1 MEQQAQLRGRVGRNL
16 TEGPIMSTLIRFA
29 VPIVLASLVQ
39 QLYSLVDVIVI
50 GKFVGNAGTVGVNTG
65 GEIADMVMPV
75 AMGFSSAGQIYIA
88 QLTGA
93 NNEHKVQETVGTLL
107 SLMLLCSVVLAV
119 GTITFSDVL
128 LAWLNCPAEALYQA
142 RNYMIIT
149 AMGFPFIFG
158 YNAVVAI
165 LRGMGESKQSLYF
178 ILIAAAVNVVLDLF
192 LVVVIPLEAAGTAI
206 ATAASQFGSFA
217 AAAVFLW
224 RKRDRFGLELSLKY
238 FQIRKDV
245 MLILIRLGIPQ
256 VIRSLLVRFGMLWV
270 NAEANSYGMV
280 VSATNSVGNKLNK
293 FLEVFIQGVDSAA
306 TAMTGQN
313 LGARKIKRAG
323 KITLCTFGAALCCA
337 TVVAI
342 PCLLIPEKMFSLFTD
357 DPEVIR
363 LGAVYLRI
371 LVVLIYSSAFTGSF
385 QTMVTGSGFVSLG
398 FAIGV
403 MDGLV
408 CRVGLSWLFA
418 NVLGLGYIGLFWG
431 ASTARIIPGLF
442 CLGYY
447 LSGKWKTRKLLTG
460 K

>member
-1 MEQQAQLRGRVGRNL
+1 MAAAAANRGKVGRNL
-16 TEGPIMSTLIRFA
+16 TEGPILKTLISFA
-29 VPIVLASLVQ
+29 FPIVLASLVQ

-50 GKFVGNAGTVGVNTG
+50 GKYVGSIGTVGVNTG

-75 AMGFSSAGQIYIA
+75 AMGFSSAGQIYIS

-93 NNEHKVQETVGTLL
+93 REEKRVQQTVGTLL
-107 SLMLLCSVVLAV
+107 SFMLVASLILGA
-119 GTITFSDVL
+119 GTIVCADVL
-128 LAWLNCPAEALYQA
+128 LDWLNCPVEALEQA
-142 RNYMIIT
+142 KSYMVIT
-149 AMGFPFIFG
+149 ALGFPFIFG

-178 ILIAAAVNVVLDLF
+178 ILVAAAVNVVLDLL
-192 LVVVIPLEAAGTAI
+192 LVAVIPLEAAGTAI
-206 ATAASQFGSFA
+206 ATAVSQLGSFA

-224 RKRDRFGLELSLKY
+224 KKRERFGMELKLSY
-238 FQIRKDV
+238 FKIRRDV
-245 MLILIRLGIPQ
+245 LWVLIRLGIPQ

-270 NAEANSYGMV
+270 NAEANSFGLV

-313 LGARKIKRAG
+313 LGARKTERAG
-323 KITLCTFGAALCCA
+323 KITLCTFGAATFCA
-337 TVVAI
+337 TMAAI
-342 PCLLIPEKMFSLFTD
+342 PMLLIPDKMFALFTD
-357 DPEVIR
+357 DPAVIE
-363 LGAVYLRI
+363 LGSVYLRI
-371 LVVLIYSSAFTGSF
+371 LVVLVYSSAFTGSF
-385 QTMVTGSGFVSLG
+385 QTMVTGSGFVTLG

-403 MDGLV
+403 LDGLV

-418 NVLGLGYIGLFWG
+418 NVVGMGYIGLFWG
-431 ASTARIIPGLF
+431 AATARIIPGLL

-447 LSGKWKTRKLLTG
+447 LSGKWKTRKLLTE

>member
-1 MEQQAQLRGRVGRNL
+1 MGATAAGKSGVGRNL
-16 TEGPIMSTLIRFA
+16 TEGPIMGPLIRFA

-39 QLYSLVDVIVI
+39 QMYSLVDVIVI

-75 AMGFSSAGQIYIA
+75 AMGFSSAGQIYIS
-88 QLTGA
+88 QLMGA
-93 NNEHKVQETVGTLL
+93 RDERRVQETVGTLL
-107 SLMLLCSVVLAV
+107 CVMLLLSVVLAA
-119 GTITFSDVL
+119 GTIVF
-128 LAWLNCPAEALYQA
+128 
-142 RNYMIIT
+142 MMIT
-149 AMGFPFIFG
+149 ALGFPFIFG

-178 ILIAAAVNVVLDLF
+178 ILIAAAVNVVLDLL
-192 LVVVIPLEAAGTAI
+192 LVAVFHLEAAGTAI
-206 ATAASQFGSFA
+206 ATAVSQFGSFVA
-217 AAAVFLW
+217 AGMFLW
-224 RKRDRFGLELSLKY
+224 QKRDRFGMELSSRY
-238 FQIRKDV
+238 FRIRRD
-245 MLILIRLGIPQ
+245 ILLVLLRLGIPQ
-256 VIRSLLVRFGMLWV
+256 VVRSLLVRFGMLSV
-270 NAEANSYGMV
+270 NAQANAYGMV

-323 KITLCTFGAALCCA
+323 RITLCTFGAALCCA
-337 TVVAI
+337 TAAAV
-342 PCLLIPEKMFSLFTD
+342 PCLLIPDKMFSLFTD
-357 DPEVIR
+357 DPEVIA

-403 MDGLV
+403 LDGLV

-418 NVLGLGYIGLFWG
+418 NVLGMGYIGLFWG
-431 ASTARIIPGLF
+431 ASTARIIPGLL

-447 LSGKWKTRKLLTG
+447 LSGKWKTRKLLTE
-460 K
+460 

>member
-1 MEQQAQLRGRVGRNL
+1 MEKQVQLRGRVGRNL
-16 TEGPIMSTLIRFA
+16 TEGPIMSALIRFA

-93 NNEHKVQETVGTLL
+93 NNERKVQETVGTLL

-119 GTITFSDVL
+119 GTITFSNAL
-128 LAWLNCPAEALYQA
+128 LGWLNCPAEALYQA

-371 LVVLIYSSAFTGSF
+371 LVVLIYSTAFTGSF

-408 CRVGLSWLFA
+408 CRVGLSWFFA

>member
-1 MEQQAQLRGRVGRNL
+1 MGMTTAGKSGVGRNL
-16 TEGPIMSTLIRFA
+16 TEGPIMGTLIRFA

-39 QLYSLVDVIVI
+39 QMYSLVDVIVI

-75 AMGFSSAGQIYIA
+75 AMGFSSAGQIYIS
-88 QLTGA
+88 QLMGA
-93 NNEHKVQETVGTLL
+93 RDERRVQETVGTLICV
-107 SLMLLCSVVLAV
+107 MLLLSVALAA
-119 GTITFSDVL
+119 GTIVFADWL
-128 LAWLNCPAEALYQA
+128 LDRLNCPSEALYQA
-142 RNYMIIT
+142 KAYMVIT
-149 AMGFPFIFG
+149 ALGFPFVFG

-165 LRGMGESKQSLYF
+165 LRGMGDSKQSLYF
-178 ILIAAAVNVVLDLF
+178 ILIAATVNVVLDLL
-192 LVVVIPLEAAGTAI
+192 LVAVIPLEAAGTAI

-217 AAAVFLW
+217 AAGVFLW
-224 RKRDRFGLELSLKY
+224 KKRDRFGMELSPRY
-238 FQIRKDV
+238 FRIRRD
-245 MLILIRLGIPQ
+245 ILLVLLRLGIPQ
-256 VIRSLLVRFGMLWV
+256 VVRSLLVRFGMLSV
-270 NAEANSYGMV
+270 NAQANAYGMV

-323 KITLCTFGAALCCA
+323 RITLCTFGAALCCA
-337 TVVAI
+337 TAAAV
-342 PCLLIPEKMFSLFTD
+342 PCLLIPEKMFALFTD
-357 DPEVIR
+357 DPEVIA

-371 LVVLIYSSAFTGSF
+371 LVVLIFSSAFTGSF

-403 MDGLV
+403 LDGLV

-431 ASTARIIPGLF
+431 ASTARIIPGLL

-447 LSGKWKTRKLLTG
+447 LSGRWKTRKLLTET
-460 K
+460 

>member
-1 MEQQAQLRGRVGRNL
+1 MAAAAANKGKVGRNL
-16 TEGPIMSTLIRFA
+16 TEGPILKTLISFA

-39 QLYSLVDVIVI
+39 QMYSLVDVIVI
-50 GKFVGNAGTVGVNTG
+50 GKYVGSIGTVGVNTG

-75 AMGFSSAGQIYIA
+75 AMGFSSAGQIYIS

-93 NNEHKVQETVGTLL
+93 REEKRVQQTVGTLL
-107 SLMLLCSVVLAV
+107 SFMLIASMILGA
-119 GTITFSDVL
+119 GTIVCSDVL
-128 LAWLNCPAEALYQA
+128 LDWLNCPEEALGQA
-142 RNYMIIT
+142 KSYMVIT
-149 AMGFPFIFG
+149 ALGFPFIFG

-178 ILIAAAVNVVLDLF
+178 ILVAAAVNVVLDLL
-192 LVVVIPLEAAGTAI
+192 LVAVIPLEAAGTAI
-206 ATAASQFGSFA
+206 ATAVSQLGSFA

-224 RKRDRFGLELSLKY
+224 KKRERFGMELKLSY
-238 FQIRKDV
+238 FTIRRDV
-245 MLILIRLGIPQ
+245 LWVLIRLGIPQ

-270 NAEANSYGMV
+270 NAEANSFGLV

-313 LGARKIKRAG
+313 LGARKTERAG
-323 KITLCTFGAALCCA
+323 KITLCTFGAATFCA
-337 TVVAI
+337 TMAAI
-342 PCLLIPEKMFSLFTD
+342 PMLLIPDRMFALFTD
-357 DPEVIR
+357 DPAVIE
-363 LGAVYLRI
+363 LGSVYLRI
-371 LVVLIYSSAFTGSF
+371 LVVLVYSSAFTGSF
-385 QTMVTGSGFVSLG
+385 QTMVTGSGFVTLG

-403 MDGLV
+403 LDGLV

-418 NVLGLGYIGLFWG
+418 NVLGMGYIGLFWG
-431 ASTARIIPGLF
+431 ASTARIIPGLL

-447 LSGKWKTRKLLTG
+447 LSGKWKTRKLLTE

>member
-1 MEQQAQLRGRVGRNL
+1 MGKAVSVSGAVGRNL
-16 TEGPIMSTLIRFA
+16 TEGPIMRTLIRFA

-39 QLYSLVDVIVI
+39 QMYSLVDVIVI
-50 GKFVGNAGTVGVNTG
+50 GKFVGNTGTVGVNTG

-75 AMGFSSAGQIYIA
+75 AMGFSSAGQIYIS
-88 QLTGA
+88 QLMGA
-93 NNEHKVQETVGTLL
+93 RNESKVRQTVGTLL
-107 SLMLLCSVVLAV
+107 SVMLLFSVILAA
-119 GTITFSDVL
+119 GTILFSDVL
-128 LAWLNCPAEALYQA
+128 LDWLNCPAEALGQA
-142 RNYMIIT
+142 KDYMVIT
-149 AMGFPFIFG
+149 AMGFPFVFG

-178 ILIAAAVNVVLDLF
+178 ILIAASVNVVLDLL
-192 LVVVIPLEAAGTAI
+192 LVAVIPLEASGTAI

-217 AAAVFLW
+217 AAAAFLW
-224 RKRDRFGLELSLKY
+224 KKRERFGLELTFHY
-238 FQIRKDV
+238 FQIRKDIMWV
-245 MLILIRLGIPQ
+245 LIRLGIPQ

-306 TAMTGQN
+306 TAMIGQN
-313 LGARKIKRAG
+313 LGARKTKRAG
-323 KITLCTFGAALCCA
+323 KITLCTFGATLCCA
-337 TVVAI
+337 TAAAI
-342 PCLLIPEKMFSLFTD
+342 PCLLIPEVMFSLFTD
-357 DPEVIR
+357 DPEVIG

-385 QTMVTGSGFVSLG
+385 QTIVTGSGFVTLG
-398 FAIGV
+398 FAIGAL
-403 MDGLV
+403 DGLV

-418 NVLGLGYIGLFWG
+418 NALNLGYVGLFWG
-431 ASTARIIPGLF
+431 ASTARIFPGML

-447 LSGKWKTRKLLTG
+447 LSGKWKTRKLLTE

>member
-1 MEQQAQLRGRVGRNL
+1 MSDAAAGKTGVGRNL
-16 TEGPIMSTLIRFA
+16 TEGPIMGTLIRFA

-39 QLYSLVDVIVI
+39 QMYSLADVIII
-50 GKFVGNAGTVGVNTG
+50 GKFVGNVGTVGVNTG

-75 AMGFSSAGQIYIA
+75 AMGFSSAGQIYIS
-88 QLTGA
+88 QLMGA
-93 NNEHKVQETVGTLL
+93 RREEKVRETVGTLI
-107 SLMLLCSVVLAV
+107 SMMLLFSVVLAG
-119 GTITFSDVL
+119 GTIVFADHL
-128 LAWLNCPAEALYQA
+128 LSWLNCPAEALDQA
-142 RNYMIIT
+142 KSYMVISSL
-149 AMGFPFIFG
+149 GFPFIFG

-178 ILIAAAVNVVLDLF
+178 ILIAAAVNIVLDLF
-192 LVVVIPLEAAGTAI
+192 LVAVIPLEAAGTAI

-217 AAAVFLW
+217 AAAAFLW
-224 RKRDRFGLELSLKY
+224 KKRERFRMELSLR
-238 FQIRKDV
+238 FFRIRKDILLV
-245 MLILIRLGIPQ
+245 LIRLGIPQ
-256 VIRSLLVRFGMLWV
+256 VIRSLLVRFGMISV
-270 NAEANSYGMV
+270 NAQANAYGMV

-306 TAMTGQN
+306 TAMIGQN
-313 LGARKIKRAG
+313 LGAQKIKRAG
-323 KITLCTFGAALCCA
+323 KITLYTFGAALCCA
-337 TVVAI
+337 TVVAV
-342 PCLLIPEKMFSLFTD
+342 PCLLIPDKLFALFTD
-357 DPEVIR
+357 DPGVVA

-403 MDGLV
+403 LDGLV

-431 ASTARIIPGLF
+431 ASTARIIPGLL

-447 LSGKWKTRKLLTG
+447 LSGKWKTRKLLTET
-460 K
+460 